1 MCLTFVLMAFS
12 RDRAARNV
20 FPARFGNARDSDSER
35 ECERRKTSERR
46 RKTRRRKRNG
56 AENRGEIP
64 CFRERRVRL
73 RFDERTDPPTAFRV
87 SADFRNRNCMSNP
100 RNIVYIR
107 ICILRNV
114 LHFSGV
120 GIGTA
125 QGFPVRARGRRHRYA
140 RGARR
145 RPKSRYATTNKVIA
159 V

>member
-1 MCLTFVLMAFS
+1 MHFS
-12 RDRAARNV
+12 RARAARAFFPRASETRAIRIRSGNV
-20 FPARFGNARDSDSER
+20 KEGKHPNAVE
-35 ECERRKTSERR
+35 
-46 RKTRRRKRNG
+46 RNG
-56 AENRGEIP
+56 GENGGGKRGEIP

-73 RFDERTDPPTAFRV
+73 RFDERTDPPTAVRV

-145 RPKSRYATTNKVIA
+145 RPKSRYATTNKVIS